1 MQQSLIPVPL
11 IEHLAKVM
19 PRDGSG
25 EGYDYAAFLE
35 SLVSDGMNGS
45 VVTVVGAD
53 HGGVNGVGQGK
64 TDHGGVIGGMA
75 RGSKHYL

>member
-1 MQQSLIPVPL
+1 LDLQESLIPVPL

-25 EGYDYAAFLE
+25 EGYDYHAFLDT
-35 SLVSDGMNGS
+35 L
-45 VVTVVGAD
+45 
-53 HGGVNGVGQGK
+53 VNGATNISVK
-64 TDHGGVIGGMA
+64 SMSSDETRVDGGMA